1 MRQIL
6 FFALIMGLTPIAC
19 KKLNTSC
26 PTATSL
32 DGKWRMV
39 SVKDNTSGLITT
51 KPATIQNDVDIT
63 FTFTNQTTGSF
74 TGNTPTN
81 DIVKNDCSIGT
92 NQTITIPAL
101 AMTKVAETSW
111 GILFVDNIRA
121 SREYN
126 FGTGGLLN
134 ITTTNKTLS
143 FRKL

>member
-6 FFALIMGLTPIAC
+6 LFVLIIGLTPIAC
-19 KKLNTSC
+19 KKSNSSC
-26 PTATSL
+26 TTPTSL
-32 DGKWRMV
+32 DGKWRML

-63 FTFTNQTTGSF
+63 FTFTNPTTGTF

-81 DIVKNDCSIGT
+81 DIGKNDCSIGA
-92 NQTITIPAL
+92 NQTISIPAL

-111 GILFVDNIRA
+111 GILFVANIRA
-121 SREYN
+121 SLEYN
-126 FGTGGLLN
+126 FGTGGILN